1 MANRTIRFGK
11 RYKLIKPHAAKNAN
25 SIALRD
31 KSNCQRCC
39 AAVAA
44 VAGVLLLLLQL
55 GQRLKGCRQQC
66 QLSAICTV
74 ARCCCSS
81 FGNRLGNR
89 LIVEA
94 VATAAATGEGAAAA
108 SPCHALAY
116 ITHIRII
123 QSNPRP
129 APAPS
134 SLSAS
139 SLLERR
145 DVSCC
150 CCCGC
155 CCWQHVAV
163 LCCCWRSFWCLA
175 ATLNVCLSRQH
186 EMLLPGAVADAVVGH
201 DRRRPLCQT
210 ENR

>member
-1 MANRTIRFGK
+1 MA
-11 RYKLIKPHAAKNAN
+11 
-25 SIALRD
+25 D
-31 KSNCQRCC
+31 
-39 AAVAA
+39 VAA
-44 VAGVLLLLLQL
+44 VAGVLLLLLLLQL

-94 VATAAATGEGAAAA
+94 VAAATGEGAAA

-145 DVSCC
+145 DVS
-150 CCCGC
+150 

>member
-1 MANRTIRFGK
+1 MRQITLTQSLCAINQIASD
-11 RYKLIKPHAAKNAN
+11 AA
-25 SIALRD
+25 LVLLV
-31 KSNCQRCC
+31 CC
-39 AAVAA
+39 WCAAAVA
-44 VAGVLLLLLQL
+44 VGQLQL
-55 GQRLKGCRQQC
+55 GKRLKGCRQQC

-94 VATAAATGEGAAAA
+94 VAAGAAAGEGEGAAAA

-123 QSNPRP
+123 QSNPRCAA
-129 APAPS
+129 APPS

-150 CCCGC
+150 C
-155 CCWQHVAV
+155 WQHVA
-163 LCCCWRSFWCLA
+163 LLLA
-175 ATLNVCLSRQH
+175 Q
-186 EMLLPGAVADAVVGH
+186 LLVSGSN
-201 DRRRPLCQT
+201 T
-210 ENR
+210 